1 MSKLQKKESMRR
13 TKADLFVELAS
24 GIDEDGF
31 TRKVG
36 VDEFSGKYSSLVF
49 GNGADWARSDGS
61 LGKQYNIAR
70 FKEGKGNRITH
81 VQLQGFNKNPKQRSV
96 AASVRNYYLGQKCVV
111 LGTSKDVEI
120 DHKDGRYDDPTV
132 GYVQS
137 QDPKDFQPLSKAA
150 NYAKRQHCKRCAETN
165 IRFDATTLGYPVPHV
180 KGNSQY
186 RGTCVGCFW
195 YDPVAFRMSLRA
207 NM

>member
-1 MSKLQKKESMRR
+1 MSKLQEKESMRL
-13 TKADLFVELAS
+13 TKADLFIELAG

-31 TRKVG
+31 TRKVS
-36 VDEFSGKYSSLVF
+36 VNEFSGKYSSLIF

-61 LGKQYNIAR
+61 LGKRYNIAR

-81 VQLQGFNKNPKQRSV
+81 VQLQGLNKNPKQRPI
-96 AASVRNYYLGQKCVV
+96 AASVRNFYRGHKCVV

-132 GYVQS
+132 SYVQS

-150 NYAKRQHCKRCAETN
+150 NYAKRQHCRRCAETN
-165 IRFDATTLGYPVPHV
+165 IRFDATEIGYPVPHV

-195 YDPVAFRMSLRA
+195 YDPVAFRASL
-207 NM
+207 NS